1 MLTRPLRRWMS
12 LAAIVAV
19 AGWAV
24 TASSGADPEPLAVIS
39 QASGTFAIT
48 NSLDGQA
55 IFQAHGLAPGRSV
68 TGTVQLSNP
77 GTLAGD
83 LGLRQLDVADQPGAN
98 GGLLS
103 NAVHLDVK
111 DITGGNLVP
120 VFAGQLASLQNS
132 ALGKIAPGEARTY
145 RFTASLPDGGPPP
158 SPTGGDNAYAG
169 SAMSVRY
176 AWEATAPD
184 PDSGNGGGG
193 PSGTVAPKFTF
204 RVISKKVLK
213 KGVLDVMATCDRACR
228 VTAYAQL
235 PKAKRARKSVITRRK
250 VTTLPAPNK
259 VARIRLK
266 LSKKNKAQLKKALRK
281 KKKVAITVRLSVG
294 AASGGPQKAYS
305 KKVVVKR
312 PKARH
317 AGVRKPGRR
326 P

>member
-1 MLTRPLRRWMS
+1 MT

-19 AGWAV
+19 VGWAV

-55 IFQAHGLAPGRSV
+55 IFQAQGLAPGRSV

-77 GTLAGD
+77 GALAGD
-83 LGLRQLDVADQPGAN
+83 LGLHQLDVVDQPGAN

-103 NAVHLDVK
+103 NAVHLDVQ

-120 VFAGQLASLQNS
+120 VFAGQLASLQTS
-132 ALGKIAPGEARTY
+132 SLGSIAPGEARTY

-184 PDSGNGGGG
+184 PGGGGGGNGGGNGGGG
-193 PSGTVAPKFTF
+193 PSGTEAPKFTF
-204 RVISKKVLK
+204 RVVSKKLLK
-213 KGVLDVMATCDRACR
+213 KGVLDVMATCDRACT

-235 PKAKRARKSVITRRK
+235 PKSKRARKSAITRRK

-281 KKKVAITVRLSVG
+281 KKKVSMTVRLSVG
-294 AASGGPQKAYS
+294 AASGGAQKAYS

-312 PKARH
+312 LKARH
-317 AGVRKPGRR
+317 AGARKPGRR